1 MSEHLI
7 INDTFGKSQKVLE
20 KMTGQTI
27 DELESVEN
35 VMLLHTP
42 AEIGHIVDEINHIE
56 IKGVENYAQQ
66 FQEFVKGFPGAEAPF
81 IFAGLNAFLE
91 AALSAP
97 PFNDPEIKQKYDYC
111 RENLKERALAVMFAN
126 VPKKK
131 PEGDE

>member
-1 MSEHLI
+1 MSDHLI

-35 VMLLHTP
+35 VMLSHTP

-81 IFAGLNAFLE
+81 IFAGLKIFLDV
-91 AALSAP
+91 ALASAP
-97 PFNDPEIKQKYDYC
+97 FNINEIKEKYDAV
-111 RENLKERALAVMFAN
+111 LKTVEMKTLRVN
-126 VPKKK
+126 IVNKIRR
-131 PEGDE
+131 EGDE

>member
-35 VMLLHTP
+35 VMLSRTP

-81 IFAGLNAFLE
+81 IFAGLKIFLDI
-91 AALSAP
+91 ALASAP
-97 PFNDPEIKQKYDYC
+97 FNIDEIKEKY
-111 RENLKERALAVMFAN
+111 KAVLETVETRTLRVNIVNKTMR
-126 VPKKK
+126 
-131 PEGDE
+131 EGDE

>member
-35 VMLLHTP
+35 LMSSYTP
-42 AEIGHIVDEINHIE
+42 AEIGHIVDEVNHIK

-66 FQEFVKGFPGAEAPF
+66 FQKFVKGFPGAEAPF
-81 IFAGLNAFLE
+81 IFAGLKIFLDV
-91 AALSAP
+91 ALASAP
-97 PFNDPEIKQKYDYC
+97 FNIDEIKEMY
-111 RENLKERALAVMFAN
+111 EVVLKGVEMRTLRVN
-126 VPKKK
+126 IVNKTRR
-131 PEGDE
+131 EGDE

>member
-35 VMLLHTP
+35 VMLSYTS
-42 AEIGHIVDEINHIE
+42 AEIADIVREVNHVE

-66 FQEFVKGFPGAEAPF
+66 FQEFVKGFPGCEAPF
-81 IFAGLNAFLE
+81 IFAGLKIFLDI
-91 AALSAP
+91 ALASAP
-97 PFNDPEIKQKYDYC
+97 FNIDEIKEKY
-111 RENLKERALAVMFAN
+111 EAVLKDVEMRTLRVN
-126 VPKKK
+126 IVNKTRR
-131 PEGDE
+131 EGDE

>member
-20 KMTGQTI
+20 KMAGQTI

-81 IFAGLNAFLE
+81 IFAGLKIFLDI
-91 AALSAP
+91 ALASAP
-97 PFNDPEIKQKYDYC
+97 FNIDEIKEKY
-111 RENLKERALAVMFAN
+111 KAVLETVETRTLRVNIVNKTMR
-126 VPKKK
+126 
-131 PEGDE
+131 EGDE

>member
-81 IFAGLNAFLE
+81 IFAGLKIFLDI
-91 AALSAP
+91 ALASAP
-97 PFNDPEIKQKYDYC
+97 FNIDEIKEKY
-111 RENLKERALAVMFAN
+111 KAVLETVETRTLRVNIVNKTMR
-126 VPKKK
+126 
-131 PEGDE
+131 EGDE

>member
-7 INDTFGKSQKVLE
+7 INDTFGKSQKALE

-35 VMLLHTP
+35 VMLSRTP
-42 AEIGHIVDEINHIE
+42 AEIGHIDDEINHIE

-81 IFAGLNAFLE
+81 IFAGLKIFLDI
-91 AALSAP
+91 ALASAP
-97 PFNDPEIKQKYDYC
+97 FNIDEIKEKY
-111 RENLKERALAVMFAN
+111 KAVLETVETRTLRVNIVNKTMR
-126 VPKKK
+126 
-131 PEGDE
+131 EGDE

>member
-7 INDTFGKSQKVLE
+7 INDTFGKSQKALE

-81 IFAGLNAFLE
+81 IFAGLKIFLDI
-91 AALSAP
+91 ALASAP
-97 PFNDPEIKQKYDYC
+97 FNIDEITDKY
-111 RENLKERALAVMFAN
+111 KAVLETVETRTLRVNIVNKTMR
-126 VPKKK
+126 
-131 PEGDE
+131 EGDE

>member
-20 KMTGQTI
+20 KMIGQTI

-35 VMLLHTP
+35 VILSHTP

-81 IFAGLNAFLE
+81 IFAGLKIFLDI
-91 AALSAP
+91 ALASAP
-97 PFNDPEIKQKYDYC
+97 FNIDEIKEKY
-111 RENLKERALAVMFAN
+111 EAVLRVVEMRTLRVN
-126 VPKKK
+126 IVNKTRR
-131 PEGDE
+131 EGDE

>member
-35 VMLLHTP
+35 VMLSYTS
-42 AEIGHIVDEINHIE
+42 AEIADIVREVNHVE

-81 IFAGLNAFLE
+81 IFAGLKIFLDI
-91 AALSAP
+91 ALASAP
-97 PFNDPEIKQKYDYC
+97 FNIDEIKEKYETVLETVEM
-111 RENLKERALAVMFAN
+111 RTLRVNIVNKIRR
-126 VPKKK
+126 
-131 PEGDE
+131 EGDE

>member
-35 VMLLHTP
+35 VMLSHTP

-81 IFAGLNAFLE
+81 IFAGLKIFLDV
-91 AALSAP
+91 ALSAP
-97 PFNDPEIKQKYDYC
+97 PFTIPDIKNKYEAVLQTVEKNTLRVC
-111 RENLKERALAVMFAN
+111 FSEPIKREGSE
-126 VPKKK
+126 
-131 PEGDE
+131 

>member
-35 VMLLHTP
+35 VMLSRTP

-66 FQEFVKGFPGAEAPF
+66 IQQFVNGFRGCEAPY

-97 PFNDPEIKQKYDYC
+97 FNIDEIKEKY
-111 RENLKERALAVMFAN
+111 EAVLRVVEMRMLRVN
-126 VPKKK
+126 MVNKIRR
-131 PEGDE
+131 EGDK

>member
-20 KMTGQTI
+20 EMTGQTI

-35 VMLLHTP
+35 VMLSHTP

-81 IFAGLNAFLE
+81 IFAGLKIYLDV
-91 AALSAP
+91 ALASAP
-97 PFNDPEIKQKYDYC
+97 FNIDGIKDKYEAVLQTVEKNTLRVC
-111 RENLKERALAVMFAN
+111 FTRKTKREDSE
-126 VPKKK
+126 
-131 PEGDE
+131 

>member
-35 VMLLHTP
+35 VMLSRTP

-66 FQEFVKGFPGAEAPF
+66 FQGFVKGFPGAEAPF
-81 IFAGLNAFLE
+81 IFAGLKIFLDI
-91 AALSAP
+91 ALASAP
-97 PFNDPEIKQKYDYC
+97 FNIDEIKEKY
-111 RENLKERALAVMFAN
+111 KAVLETVETRTLRVNIVNKTMR
-126 VPKKK
+126 
-131 PEGDE
+131 EGDE